1 MTCWNCA
8 EEWLN
13 SWKVAAVLPK
23 VGNGDQTNQMIAADV
38 ALDDVGSN
46 PSGPLMVDL
55 IVDDDGWNWTADVAV
70 GCSKEGGLRSC
81 CVHDPF

>member
-1 MTCWNCA
+1 M
-8 EEWLN
+8 EWLN
-13 SWKVAAVLPK
+13 SWRVAAVLPK
-23 VGNGDQTNQMIAADV
+23 VGNGDQTNQTMIAADG

-46 PSGPLMVDL
+46 PSCPLVVDL